1 MYTTLSNI
9 QNANP
14 CAEGLPFIEKYVEN
28 GRDIN
33 KIDFKAIQELAG
45 LTYALWN
52 VRTIEQTEELKH
64 LLFKFCLDSLNLVN
78 VSEYTKFLG
87 LFAQYLEGT
96 VTRQELRNE
105 SKLCGLGYAF
115 SFMRNPADLLI
126 PVVTTVCGK
135 YTETTK
141 PEGGDISV
149 TQKEIEDKLI
159 VLFNALCDD
168 YDNTHEVI

>member
-1 MYTTLSNI
+1 MYTTQSNI

-14 CAEGLPFIEKYVEN
+14 CGEGLPFIEKYVES
-28 GRDIN
+28 GKDTN
-33 KIDFKAIQELAG
+33 KVDFKVIQELVG
-45 LTYALWN
+45 LTYALWS
-52 VRTIEQTEELKH
+52 VRTIEQTEELK
-64 LLFKFCLDSLNLVN
+64 LLLLKFCFNALNLVN
-78 VSEYTKFLG
+78 VSEYTNFQC

-135 YTETTK
+135 YTEINK
-141 PEGGDISV
+141 PDGGDLSV
-149 TQKEIEDKLI
+149 IQKEIEDKII

-168 YDNTHEVI
+168 YDNTHEVS

>member
-9 QNANP
+9 QSANP
-14 CAEGLPFIEKYVEN
+14 CAEGIPFIEKYVEN

-33 KIDFKAIQELAG
+33 KIDFKVIQELAG

-52 VRTIEQTEELKH
+52 IRTIEQTEELKN
-64 LLFKFCLDSLNLVN
+64 LLFKFCLDAINLVN
-78 VSEYTKFLG
+78 VLEYTKFLG

-135 YTETTK
+135 YTEINK
-141 PEGGDISV
+141 PDGGDLSV

-159 VLFNALCDD
+159 VLFNALCDN